1 MHSQA
6 QLEHQA
12 SDALAALGATIDP
25 GTVSDAV
32 DLYLCKHERSTR
44 QPVDRDAIGAT
55 VAAEA
60 IEVASSWLLT
70 LDAPP
75 QTHPAGA
82 TPVQP

>member
-32 DLYLCKHERSTR
+32 DLYLCNTSGRLASPSTGTPSVRPSPPRRSR
-44 QPVDRDAIGAT
+44 LRPHGC
-55 VAAEA
+55 
-60 IEVASSWLLT
+60 
-70 LDAPP
+70 
-75 QTHPAGA
+75 
-82 TPVQP
+82 

>member
-1 MHSQA
+1 MPVQA
-6 QLEHQA
+6 QLECQV

-32 DLYLCKHERSTR
+32 DLYLCKHEREAG
-44 QPVDRDAIGAT
+44 QPVDRDAIGAA
-55 VAAEA
+55 VATEVIEA
-60 IEVASSWLLT
+60 ATSWLLT

-75 QTHPAGA
+75 QAHPAGA